1 MSFLF
6 NNFTIQYAILW
17 YTIITSMTD
26 LEITTSDQSKIVEKS
41 VLTEH
46 ERAATML
53 QDFGLSTIETA
64 VYIALLEAGRELGGS
79 DIAKKAAIPR
89 QYVYTALPL
98 LRERGLV
105 IEVPHGK
112 QSRYKAVSQGE
123 IEKIAKRKLIEA
135 ERLVQEL
142 STFSRLG
149 YEQDFEVIQG
159 AEAIQRYEF
168 QMVETLDTGDTE
180 YIIGGASDGF
190 TKTMGPL
197 LKRYL
202 GEKKKKDIG
211 VKYIGSSN
219 EEPYY
224 KQFIG
229 IYPNQEYRFMNKLP
243 QGVAHMVVRKDSVS
257 FYSFLNPPLIY
268 VVKSP
273 VVAKNYEQFFLMLW
287 DMAEEQLKKTI

>member
-1 MSFLF
+1 
-6 NNFTIQYAILW
+6 
-17 YTIITSMTD
+17 MTD
-26 LEITTSDQSKIVEKS
+26 IESQYCEPEKIPEKS
-41 VLTEH
+41 VLTKY
-46 ERAATML
+46 ERATTML
-53 QDFGLSTIETA
+53 QDFGLSESETA
-64 VYIALLEAGRELGGS
+64 VYLALLEAGRELGGS
-79 DIAKKAAIPR
+79 DIAKKAAILR

-105 IEVPHGK
+105 IEIQHGK

-123 IEKIAKRKLIEA
+123 IEKIAKRKLVEA
-135 ERLVQEL
+135 EKLVREL

-149 YEQDFEVIQG
+149 YEQDFEVVQG
-159 AEAIQRYEF
+159 QEAIQRYEF
-168 QMVETLDTGDTE
+168 QMVEALDTGDTE
-180 YIIGGASDGF
+180 CIIGGASDGF
-190 TKTMGPL
+190 TKAMGPL

-202 GEKKKKDIG
+202 SEKKKKNIG

-224 KQFIG
+224 RQFIG
-229 IYPNQEYRFMNKLP
+229 IYSNQEYRFMSKLP

-287 DMAEEQLKKTI
+287 EMADE

>member
-1 MSFLF
+1 
-6 NNFTIQYAILW
+6 
-17 YTIITSMTD
+17 MTD
-26 LEITTSDQSKIVEKS
+26 LEIIKTNQSNIPEKS
-41 VLTEH
+41 VLSEH
-46 ERAATML
+46 ERAAAML
-53 QDFGLSTIETA
+53 QDFGLSESETA

-79 DIAKKAAIPR
+79 DIAKRAAIPR
-89 QYVYTALPL
+89 QYVYAAIPS

-105 IEVPHGK
+105 IEIPHGK

-123 IEKIAKRKLIEA
+123 IEKIAKRKLVEA
-135 ERLVQEL
+135 EKLVREL
-142 STFSRLG
+142 SAFSRLG

-159 AEAIQRYEF
+159 EEAIQCYEF
-168 QMVETLDTGDTE
+168 RMVESLDAGDVE

-202 GEKKKKDIG
+202 NEKKKKNIG
-211 VKYIGSSN
+211 VKYIGSLN

-229 IYPNQEYRFMNKLP
+229 LYSNQEYRFMSKLP
-243 QGVAHMVVRKDSVS
+243 QGIAHMVVRKDSVS

-287 DMAEEQLKKTI
+287 DMAEKSK

>member
-1 MSFLF
+1 
-6 NNFTIQYAILW
+6 
-17 YTIITSMTD
+17 MTD
-26 LEITTSDQSKIVEKS
+26 LEIKKNNQSKIPEKS

-53 QDFGLSTIETA
+53 QDFGLSPSETA

-79 DIAKKAAIPR
+79 EIAKMARIPR
-89 QYVYTALPL
+89 QYVYTALPT
-98 LRERGLV
+98 LRAKGLV
-105 IEVPHGK
+105 IEIPHGK

-123 IEKIAKRKLIEA
+123 IEKIAKRKLVEA
-135 ERLVQEL
+135 ERLVHEL

-159 AEAIQRYEF
+159 EEAIRRYEL
-168 QMVETLDTGDTE
+168 QMVEMLNTGDAE

-190 TKTMGPL
+190 TKIMGPL

-202 GEKKKKDIG
+202 SEKKKKDIG

-219 EEPYY
+219 EETHYR
-224 KQFIG
+224 QFIG
-229 IYPNQEYRFMNKLP
+229 MYPNQEYRFMSELP

-257 FYSFLNPPLIY
+257 FYTFLNPPLIY
-268 VVKSP
+268 IVKSET
-273 VVAKNYEQFFLMLW
+273 VAKNYEQFFLMLW
-287 DMAEEQLKKTI
+287 DMAEKSK

>member
-1 MSFLF
+1 
-6 NNFTIQYAILW
+6 
-17 YTIITSMTD
+17 MTD
-26 LEITTSDQSKIVEKS
+26 LESKNCEPAETLEKS
-41 VLTEH
+41 VLAEH

-53 QDFGLSTIETA
+53 QDFGLSPSETA

-89 QYVYTALPL
+89 QYVYTALPM

-105 IEVPHGK
+105 IEIPHGK
-112 QSRYKAVSQGE
+112 QSRYKAVSQDE
-123 IEKIAKRKLIEA
+123 SEKIAKRKLVEA
-135 ERLVQEL
+135 EKLVQEL
-142 STFSRLG
+142 SVFSRLG

-159 AEAIQRYEF
+159 QEAIQRYEF
-168 QMVETLDTGDTE
+168 QMVESLDIGDTE

-202 GEKKKKDIG
+202 SEKKKKNIG

-229 IYPNQEYRFMNKLP
+229 IYSNQEYRFMSKLP

-273 VVAKNYEQFFLMLW
+273 IVAKNYEQFFLMLW
-287 DMAEEQLKKTI
+287 EMAPETNISNQTIVSS

>member
-1 MSFLF
+1 
-6 NNFTIQYAILW
+6 
-17 YTIITSMTD
+17 MTD
-26 LEITTSDQSKIVEKS
+26 LEIKKSDSSEMPEKS
-41 VLTEH
+41 ILMEH
-46 ERAATML
+46 ERAAAML
-53 QDFGLSTIETA
+53 QEFGLTENETV
-64 VYIALLEAGRELGGS
+64 VYITLLEAGRELGGS
-79 DIAKKAAIPR
+79 DIAKKATIPR
-89 QYVYTALPL
+89 QYVYTALPA

-105 IEVPHGK
+105 IEIPHGK
-112 QSRYKAVSQGE
+112 QSRYKAVSQRE
-123 IEKIAKRKLIEA
+123 IEKIAKRKLVEA

-159 AEAIQRYEF
+159 EEAIQRYEF
-168 QMVETLDTGDTE
+168 QMVEALNTGDTE

-190 TKTMGPL
+190 TKAMGPL

-202 GEKKKKDIG
+202 NEKKKKNIG
-211 VKYIGSSN
+211 VKYIGSAN

-224 KQFIG
+224 RQFIG
-229 IYPNQEYRFMNKLP
+229 VYSNQEYRFMSKLP

-273 VVAKNYEQFFLMLW
+273 VVANNYEQFFLMLW
-287 DMAEEQLKKTI
+287 EMADSQLKKTL

>member
-1 MSFLF
+1 
-6 NNFTIQYAILW
+6 
-17 YTIITSMTD
+17 MTD
-26 LEITTSDQSKIVEKS
+26 LETTASRHSKIPEKS
-41 VLTEH
+41 VLTEY
-46 ERAATML
+46 ERAAAML
-53 QDFGLSTIETA
+53 QDFGLSPSETA
-64 VYIALLEAGRELGGS
+64 VYITLLEAGRELGGS
-79 DIAKKAAIPR
+79 DIAKKAGIPR
-89 QYVYTALPL
+89 QYVYTALPT
-98 LRERGLV
+98 LRDKGLV
-105 IEVPHGK
+105 IEIPHGK

-123 IEKIAKRKLIEA
+123 IEKIAKRRLVEA
-135 ERLVQEL
+135 EKLVHEL

-159 AEAIQRYEF
+159 QEAIQRYEF
-168 QMVETLDTGDTE
+168 QMVESLDVGDSE

-202 GEKKKKDIG
+202 NEKKKKNIG

-224 KQFIG
+224 RQFVG
-229 IYPNQEYRFMNKLP
+229 IYSNQEYRFMNKLP

-287 DMAEEQLKKTI
+287 EMAGKPDSSLTAN

>member
-1 MSFLF
+1 
-6 NNFTIQYAILW
+6 
-17 YTIITSMTD
+17 MTE
-26 LEITTSDQSKIVEKS
+26 LETPRNDSSKMAGKS
-41 VLTEH
+41 VLAEH

-53 QDFGLSTIETA
+53 RDFGLSESETA
-64 VYIALLEAGRELGGS
+64 VYIALLKSGRELGGS
-79 DIAKKAAIPR
+79 DIARKAALPR
-89 QYVYTALPL
+89 QYVYSAFPL
-98 LRERGLV
+98 LREKGLLV
-105 IEVPHGK
+105 EIPHGK
-112 QSRYKAVSQGE
+112 QSRYKAIPQGE
-123 IEKIAKRKLIEA
+123 IEKIAKRRLVEA
-135 ERLVQEL
+135 EKLVREL

-159 AEAIQRYEF
+159 EEAIRSYELH
-168 QMVETLDTGDTE
+168 MVESLEEGDAE

-190 TKTMGPL
+190 TKTMGPF

-202 GEKKKKDIG
+202 NEKKKKDIG

-229 IYPNQEYRFMNKLP
+229 LYSNQEYRFMKQLP
-243 QGVAHMVVRKDSVS
+243 QDVAHMVVRKDSVS

-268 VVKSP
+268 VIKSP

-287 DMAEEQLKKTI
+287 DMAGKEK

>member
-1 MSFLF
+1 MTELKTPKNDSSKK
-6 NNFTIQYAILW
+6 TESPIL
-17 YTIITSMTD
+17 S
-26 LEITTSDQSKIVEKS
+26 
-41 VLTEH
+41 EH

-53 QDFGLSTIETA
+53 QNFGLSESETA

-79 DIAKKAAIPR
+79 DIAKKASIPR
-89 QYVYTALPL
+89 QYVYTAMPM
-98 LRERGLV
+98 LRERGLI
-105 IEVPHGK
+105 IEIPRGK

-123 IEKIAKRKLIEA
+123 IEKIAKRKLVEA
-135 ERLVQEL
+135 EQLVHEL

-159 AEAIQRYEF
+159 EEAIRRFE
-168 QMVETLDTGDTE
+168 MENVEKMDAGDFE

-202 GEKKKKDIG
+202 NEKKKKNIG
-211 VKYIGSSN
+211 VKYIGSIN

-229 IYPNQEYRFMNKLP
+229 IYSNQEYRFMKQLP

-268 VVKSP
+268 AVKSP

-287 DMAEEQLKKTI
+287 EMAK

>member
-1 MSFLF
+1 
-6 NNFTIQYAILW
+6 
-17 YTIITSMTD
+17 MTD
-26 LEITTSDQSKIVEKS
+26 LEKENCGPEKIPEKS
-41 VLTEH
+41 VLTEY
-46 ERAATML
+46 ERAAAML
-53 QDFGLSTIETA
+53 QDFGLSESETA

-79 DIAKKAAIPR
+79 DIAKKAFIPR
-89 QYVYTALPL
+89 QYVYTALPM

-105 IEVPHGK
+105 VEIPHGK

-123 IEKIAKRKLIEA
+123 IEKIAKRKLVEA
-135 ERLVQEL
+135 EKLVQEL

-159 AEAIQRYEF
+159 EQAIRRYELH
-168 QMVETLDTGDTE
+168 MVESLEEGDAE

-202 GEKKKKDIG
+202 NEKKKKNIG
-211 VKYIGSSN
+211 VKYIGSPN

-229 IYPNQEYRFMNKLP
+229 LYQNQEYRFMKQLP

-268 VVKSP
+268 VIKSP

-287 DMAEEQLKKTI
+287 EMADKKH

>member
-1 MSFLF
+1 
-6 NNFTIQYAILW
+6 
-17 YTIITSMTD
+17 MTD
-26 LEITTSDQSKIVEKS
+26 LEKENCEPVEAPEKS
-41 VLTEH
+41 VSAEH
-46 ERAATML
+46 GRAATML
-53 QDFGLSTIETA
+53 QDFGLSPSETA

-79 DIAKKAAIPR
+79 DIAKKASIPR
-89 QYVYTALPL
+89 QYVYTALPT

-105 IEVPHGK
+105 VEIPHGK

-123 IEKIAKRKLIEA
+123 IEKIAKRKLVEA
-135 ERLVQEL
+135 EKLVQEL

-168 QMVETLDTGDTE
+168 QMVEALDTGDTE

-190 TKTMGPL
+190 TKAMGPL

-202 GEKKKKDIG
+202 NEKKKKNIG
-211 VKYIGSSN
+211 VKYIGSPN

-229 IYPNQEYRFMNKLP
+229 LYQNQEYHFMKELP

-268 VVKSP
+268 VIKSP

-287 DMAEEQLKKTI
+287 EIAK

>member
-1 MSFLF
+1 MSLF
-6 NNFTIQYAILW
+6 IYEFTLQKAIIW
-17 YTIITSMTD
+17 YTVIAYMTD
-26 LEITTSDQSKIVEKS
+26 IEITKNDPSKIPEKS
-41 VLTEH
+41 VLTEY

-53 QDFGLSTIETA
+53 QDFGLSESETA

-89 QYVYTALPL
+89 QYVYTALPT

-105 IEVPHGK
+105 IEIPHGK

-123 IEKIAKRKLIEA
+123 IEKIAKRKLVEA
-135 ERLVQEL
+135 EKLVREL

-159 AEAIQRYEF
+159 EEAIQRYEF
-168 QMVETLDTGDTE
+168 RMVESLEEGDAE

-197 LKRYL
+197 LQRYL
-202 GEKKKKDIG
+202 NEKKKKNIG
-211 VKYIGSSN
+211 VKYIGSLN

-229 IYPNQEYRFMNKLP
+229 LYSNQEYRFMKQLP

-268 VVKSP
+268 VIKSP

-287 DMAEEQLKKTI
+287 DMAE